1 MANTVAKTPANPN
14 RRKLSKEEELYV
26 HRAVM
31 GGEAT
36 KEELA
41 VRFGV
46 HFNTI
51 GNVVKRQ
58 EERRRALA
66 GEA

>member
-1 MANTVAKTPANPN
+1 MANTVARTDTNPN
-14 RRKLSKEEELYV
+14 RRKLTKQEELYV
-26 HRAVM
+26 HRSVTT
-31 GGEAT
+31 GEST

-51 GNVVKRQ
+51 GNIVRRQ
-58 EERRRALA
+58 EERRRAIE
-66 GEA
+66 GEV